1 MVCWYKTKDSL
12 INEPSFLPGTAVL
25 VQGPRARYNPFPL
38 INTSLVRKRKI
49 YFYIPNLTH
58 NLVITAIKDNYQL
71 SLNFLLKEI

>member
-25 VQGPRARYNPFPL
+25 VSGVVQGPRARYNPFPL
-38 INTSLVRKRKI
+38 IITSLVRKRKI

-58 NLVITAIKDNYQL
+58 NLVITAI
-71 SLNFLLKEI
+71 